1 MQSSAK
7 VGSELTRG
15 RETGERRERRDGDG
29 TEEGQNLVT
38 LTEKEE
44 KGERV
49 RGAVRRG
56 TLRKTEVL
64 RSQCERE

>member
-29 TEEGQNLVT
+29 TEEGQKLVT

-44 KGERV
+44 KGER
-49 RGAVRRG
+49 
-56 TLRKTEVL
+56 E
-64 RSQCERE
+64 